1 MLIFCLNLSEYFDTR
16 YLFNLKGVIMLA
28 GVSDISIYIPNY
40 YLPHEELANA
50 RGIPKEKYHT
60 GLGSHNMAIIPNW
73 EDSVT
78 MGANAAQQL
87 IERNNIDPDKI
98 RQLVVSTE
106 SGVDHSKPVASFVQG
121 LLNIG
126 TRCRVYE
133 IKHACYGGTAGLID
147 SIEWISRHDNSEP
160 KGIVIMTD
168 IARYGFGN
176 PGEPTQGAG
185 ALALLVEANP
195 RLFTMDTLLNGVFSK
210 DVFDF
215 WRPTGHRVPI
225 VDGKYSIDCYYMALE
240 GAVSHFRSNHGLKEG
255 ELLDNLDYLIY
266 HMPFT
271 RMAHKAHRHLVDM
284 EYRDAGEE
292 AREKIFEETFA
303 RMVAPSL
310 LGAQEVGNIY
320 TGSVYMGLVSLLESE
335 REKVEGKKVGLFSYG
350 SGCGA
355 EFFVCNIKPG
365 IGKILDSL
373 SFSEQLNNRKRLTFE
388 QYIQFYSKSG
398 EEVHYYP
405 EEAKGF
411 KNKFTRFVF
420 TGFQGH
426 KRQYL

>member
-1 MLIFCLNLSEYFDTR
+1 
-16 YLFNLKGVIMLA
+16 MLA
-28 GVSDISIYIPNY
+28 GVSDISIYVPNY
-40 YLPHEELANA
+40 YLPHEELAKA
-50 RGIPKEKYHT
+50 RGIPTEKYHI
-60 GLGSHNMAIIPNW
+60 GLGNHNMAIIPNW

-78 MGANAAQQL
+78 MAANAAL
-87 IERNNIDPDKI
+87 PLLERNNIDPKEI

-147 SIEWISRHDNSEP
+147 SIEWISRHDNNEP

-168 IARYGFGN
+168 IAKYGFGTA
-176 PGEPTQGAG
+176 GEPTQGAG
-185 ALALLVEANP
+185 AVALLVEGNP
-195 RLFTMDTLLNGVFSK
+195 RLFTLDTLLNGIFSMN
-210 DVFDF
+210 VFDF

-225 VDGKYSIDCYYMALE
+225 VDGKYSIDCYHMALE
-240 GAVSHFRSNHGLKEG
+240 GAVSHFRSNHEMKEG
-255 ELLDNLDYLIY
+255 ELLDSLDYLIY

-271 RMAHKAHRHLVDM
+271 KMAHKAHRQLVEI
-284 EYRDAGEE
+284 EYKDSSPEKKEE
-292 AREKIFEETFA
+292 IFEETFA

-310 LGAQEVGNIY
+310 TGVKEVGNIY
-320 TGSVYMGLVSLLESE
+320 TGSVYMGLVSLLETE
-335 REKVEGKKVGLFSYG
+335 REKVEGKKIGLFSYG

-355 EFFVCNIKPG
+355 EFFLCQINHG
-365 IGKILDSL
+365 ISKVIDSIG
-373 SFSEQLNNRKRLTFE
+373 FKEQLENRKRITFE

-398 EEVHYYP
+398 EEILYYP
-405 EEAKGF
+405 EETKNF
-411 KNKFTRFVF
+411 KNKYTRFVF

-426 KRQYL
+426 KRQYM